1 MGTMNPGNYKGQ
13 ENWLEKLEKEKQRK
27 GKNYKL
33 QNTRTGFGMNN
44 HCKICIEIIPFH
56 TPHFSITV
64 FYQKGTVKS
73 IGHTFLVFLLWFSP

>member
-33 QNTRTGFGMNN
+33 QKTRTGFGMNN